1 MDTVLALAAA
11 ECDVDAVGV
20 AALSPWPRLQLQ

>member
-11 ECDVDAVGV
+11 ECDVDAGGV
-20 AALSPWPRLQLQ
+20 AALSLWPRLQLQ